1 MVSES
6 QLAVDT
12 SIQNVESTPTASRFA
27 SRNWLLP
34 LVLIVVPLLLLIIYS
49 KTMFPGL
56 TNTDALDFAQLG
68 RNISAGRGMVTYVL
82 HPLALTHGSNA
93 LRQPDV
99 THSPLFPFL
108 LALAFG
114 AAGARDSVASGVS
127 GLFYLLTV
135 PLLYVLGLR
144 VFNRTVG
151 LITAASFAF
160 SGLMLEY
167 AVSGLHITLYTFL
180 VTALFL
186 VLYNLAAVRKG
197 QRKLPDVPLPLNLLV
212 LAGILTGFLYLTD
225 ALFFWLIPVIL
236 GSIFWISGSERR
248 RALIAFLLP
257 LAALTVPWMLRNL
270 VVTGNPVFGLRG
282 LEIWMDTGHHYPGG
296 AAYSLSPEEFQR
308 GAYLVPAVIKKILM
322 NLNTVIQTMPQI
334 SDTWIL
340 AFLLPCLLFG
350 YTSLAATMLRRVM
363 MFSSLALLFGTMV
376 FRINMP
382 IFSCLVPTMLVFAV
396 AYLTHLVKQAKLST
410 FSLGTVAA
418 LLGITIAYPLASQL
432 TLEEKNQPLLE
443 ALSAQALSKTAHPR
457 EVILSDR
464 PEVVAWYTDR
474 PSIQIPAVDGNV
486 ADIRS
491 RFPETRWLFLTPQA
505 RRQSPQWQFLYDRC
519 MDWNTAYLEAQKTNS
534 EIPALMRISGDGH
547 PLFDALA
554 GFTSVGP
561 LRGSSPTTVIAV
573 LPEAKL
579 SMDSGHRREMT
590 P

>member
-27 SRNWLLP
+27 SRNWLIP

-135 PLLYVLGLR
+135 PLLYALGLR

-151 LITAASFAF
+151 LITAVAFAC

-167 AVSGLHITLYTFL
+167 AISGLHITLYIFL

-186 VLYNLAAVRKG
+186 TFYSLVASIKG
-197 QRKLPDVPLPLNLLV
+197 QGKILDAPLSTKLLV
-212 LAGILTGFLYLTD
+212 LSGTLMGLLYLTD
-225 ALFFWLIPVIL
+225 AVFFWLFPVIF
-236 GSIFWISGSERR
+236 GSIVWISGTQRR
-248 RALIAFLLP
+248 TAAIKFLVPLIA
-257 LAALTVPWMLRNL
+257 LTFPWMLRNIL
-270 VVTGNPVFGLRG
+270 VTGNPVFGLRG
-282 LEIWMDTGHHYPGG
+282 LEIWMNTEQHFPGLM
-296 AAYSLSPEEFQR
+296 AYSLYSETFPR
-308 GAYLVPAVIKKILM
+308 GIYLLPAVIHKALLG
-322 NLNTVIQTMPQI
+322 LNTVVQAMPQI

-350 YTSLAATMLRRVM
+350 YTSQAATMLRRVM
-363 MFSSLALLFGTMV
+363 MFSSVALLFGMML
-376 FRINMP
+376 FRIDMP
-382 IFSCLVPTMLVFAV
+382 LFSCLVPTMLVYAI

-410 FSLGTVAA
+410 FSLGTVAT
-418 LLGITIAYPLASQL
+418 LLGITITYPLASQIV
-432 TLEEKNQPLLE
+432 LEEKLQGLPE
-443 ALSAQALSKTAHPR
+443 IAAAKALGKSAQPR

-464 PEVVAWYTDR
+464 PEVVAWYADR
-474 PSIQIPAVDGNV
+474 PAVQIPTGDAKV
-486 ADIRS
+486 ADVRNQ
-491 RFPETRWLFLTPQA
+491 FPEMHWLFLTRQA
-505 RRQSPQWQFLYDRC
+505 RTQSAQWQYLYDRC
-519 MDWNTAYLEAQKTNS
+519 LRWNTVYLQAQLTKS
-534 EIPALMRISGDGH
+534 EGPPPMRISGNGQ
-547 PLFDALA
+547 PLFEALI
-554 GFTSVGP
+554 GFTAVSP
-561 LRGSSPTTVIAV
+561 LQGSSPSTVIAV

-579 SMDSGHRREMT
+579 SMDSEQHQHT
-590 P
+590 SP